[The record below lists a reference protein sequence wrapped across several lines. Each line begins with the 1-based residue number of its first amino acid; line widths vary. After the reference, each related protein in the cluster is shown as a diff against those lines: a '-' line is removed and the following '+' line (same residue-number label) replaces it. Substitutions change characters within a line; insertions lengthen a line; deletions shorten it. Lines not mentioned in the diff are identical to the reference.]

1 MITRRAFSEELINPL
16 SQNSFF
22 MKILTTGGARLD
34 DFNKGGHVIFDS
46 ISHMDNLQTLGTDYK
61 SNLDFYY
68 KTTEA
73 LEKDVLEIVTC
84 ANSFPENQA
93 DHKDQILR
101 ALYIALAV
109 IPMANRIDFDIPRI
123 LQKAVAI
130 GNIDNMSQAEVE
142 TTSELL
148 NFIFTGTGRG
158 RDYIK
163 VKYLN
168 DDMVEHLSYKCDKL
182 FDTTKNL
189 LPHALKSGIEKALAS
204 AKTSASSRN
213 SFEHANPA
221 MVNSPRTSEIAI
233 QHNIINPASSRPNN
247 NDFITGL
254 IIGAGGALLGSYILG
269 NSIKEFFGD
278 LTSTLYPNSA
288 FLAYAGFGVLAS
300 CSIHNSK
307 ASSISKGLCF
317 TALTALTCMY
327 LFPNYMPEVL
337 AEASNKIIE
346 EIPNLAPTIGKLIWG
361 ATGLVTANVLQN
373 NLFADL
379 SR

>member
-1 MITRRAFSEELINPL
+1 MLTRRAFSEELIGPL

-22 MKILTTGGARLD
+22 MRILTTEGTRLD
-34 DFNKGGHVIFDS
+34 DFNKGGHVIFDT
-46 ISHMDNLQTLGTDYK
+46 ISHMDKLGQLKTNYE

-68 KTTEA
+68 KTTEE
-73 LEKDVLEIVTC
+73 LERAVLEIVDC
-84 ANSFPENQA
+84 ANNFPENQA
-93 DHKDQILR
+93 DRKDQILR

-109 IPMANRIDFDIPRI
+109 IPMANLTEFDIPRI
-123 LQKAVAI
+123 LQNAVAR
-130 GNIDNMSQAEVE
+130 GNINNISQYEVT
-142 TTSELL
+142 TTSVLL
-148 NFIFTGTGRG
+148 NFIFTGIGAGRG
-158 RDYIK
+158 LTK
-163 VKYLN
+163 VKFLN
-168 DDMVEHLSYKCDKL
+168 DDMVEHLSRKCDKL

-189 LPHALKSGIEKALAS
+189 LPDDLKLGIEKALAF

-233 QHNIINPASSRPNN
+233 QHNIINSASSRPNN

-254 IIGAGGALLGSYILG
+254 IIGAGGALLGSYIFG

-278 LTSTLYPNSA
+278 FTSTLYPNSA
-288 FLAYAGFGVLAS
+288 FLAYTGFGVLAS
-300 CSIHNSK
+300 CSINSAK
-307 ASSISKGLCF
+307 FSSMCKGVCF
-317 TALTALTCMY
+317 TALTALTSMY
-327 LFPNYMPEVL
+327 LFSNYMPEVL

-346 EIPNLAPTIGKLIWG
+346 QIPNLAPTIGKLIWG